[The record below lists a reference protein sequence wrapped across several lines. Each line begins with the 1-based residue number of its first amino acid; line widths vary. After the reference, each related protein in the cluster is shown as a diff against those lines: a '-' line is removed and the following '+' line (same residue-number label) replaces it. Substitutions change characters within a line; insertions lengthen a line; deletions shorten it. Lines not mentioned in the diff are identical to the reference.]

1 MLYTANTV
9 PLIVYDNTYAGKG
22 ALMSIFD
29 LSKKPPELSHDWKV
43 FQQFVGN
50 IGAFTY
56 IAKEKSAYLDEA
68 ACRMLA
74 CTSTKLNEFEFFNLL
89 EKISKSPVEGQ
100 KHIYKFIN
108 NNNTKYI
115 KMNIYESSD
124 EWLGFVQD
132 FSRQI
137 SAGQDS
143 SFVEYDPITRLPSYP
158 SFSQTIKKL
167 LPDVQT
173 GCLATLYIN
182 GIEKLGSFLTV
193 DSTNN
198 CIASVA
204 ETLKSFSG
212 ENVIIGT
219 KSNYELLAFFRDCDK
234 MQIYNLLNSMDE
246 AVQNCVLTDDFG
258 EIIDISDKSKL
269 SLSIGCSSYPNEA
282 SDFNML
288 VNYSEFALYEAR
300 ADRRHVINWFSEEDY
315 IREKDSY
322 KNSQIFSKMVME
334 NLLMYYVQPIVE
346 TTSGEIVAYE
356 ALMRTIGDVKME
368 PKQILSIAAG
378 QSNLYAVERLT
389 FFNTMKMLSENQQVF
404 ANKKLFI
411 NSMPEYILSDED
423 FNELYLT
430 YGELFE
436 KTVIEIVE
444 DSDAAPETI
453 ELIRRRLAFT
463 HAQLAIDDYGTGYSN
478 SSNLLKYKP
487 DYVKIDRSLIAD
499 IHNDLKKQQLVTQ
512 IIEFCRD
519 NQLQS
524 LAEGVE
530 TSQEMK
536 TVIRLG
542 VDLIQGYYT
551 SKPKPLF
558 LDSIA
563 KDVKDEIIKTNL
575 ETRPNGSRKIYTARN
590 DTEIDLLKL
599 ALEKYTDI
607 HIYQSKLTIVS
618 DPDKQVKMNIAVMD
632 NHSCELTLKNVN
644 MVSGNSKP
652 TITVGEYARLVLN
665 VLKTNK
671 LGYSGIYVPMG
682 SQFELTGKGSLTI
695 DCYASEGTGIGNDYD
710 HGYGDI
716 TVNMQGTLEII
727 CNSTE
732 TVCIGGGYN
741 GDESEI
747 KLLSGKLKLYMYS
760 HNGLAIGS
768 FNGDSNIEISEDC
781 SLDMT
786 VSGIKVTGIGSFRG
800 VTTVATSADIT
811 MFCTGAQAVGIGA
824 LEEGEG
830 SVLIRKGRINI
841 KMRSAKHSCIGAIG
855 GDVNAKIMNS
865 EIIID
870 SEGDFATGIG
880 DPQGSGNVFIM
891 DSAVTMN
898 MLCGNPN
905 DICSG
910 SGDVQIQNSTI
921 NSLVNNRKIQH
932 DNT

>member
-1 MLYTANTV
+1 
-9 PLIVYDNTYAGKG
+9 
-22 ALMSIFD
+22 MSIFD
-29 LSKKPPELSHDWKV
+29 LSKKPPELSHDWTV

-100 KHIYKFIN
+100 KHIYRFTN
-108 NNNTKYI
+108 NNTTKYI

-132 FSRQI
+132 FSRQF
-137 SAGQDS
+137 SEDGQNS
-143 SFVEYDPITRLPSYP
+143 SFIEYDPVMRLPSYP
-158 SFSQTIKKL
+158 SFSQKIKKL
-167 LPDVQT
+167 LPDVKNC
-173 GCLATLYIN
+173 CLATLYIN

-193 DSTNN
+193 DSTNS

-204 ETLKSFSG
+204 ETLKSFAG
-212 ENVIIGT
+212 DNIIMGA
-219 KSNYELLAFFRDCDK
+219 KSNYEIFAFFTDCDK
-234 MQIYNLLNSMDE
+234 MQIYNVLNSMDE
-246 AVQNCVLTDDFG
+246 AVQGCILTDDFG
-258 EIIDISDKSKL
+258 EIIDISDKSRL
-269 SLSIGCSSYPNEA
+269 SLSIGCSSYPDEA

-300 ADRRHVINWFSEEDY
+300 ADRRHVINWFSEENY

-322 KNSQIFSKMVME
+322 KNAQLLTRIVMD
-334 NLLMYYVQPIVE
+334 NMLMYYVQPIIE
-346 TTSGEIVAYE
+346 TTTGEIVAYE
-356 ALMRTIGDVKME
+356 ALMRTVGDIKME
-368 PKQILSIAAG
+368 PKQILSIASG
-378 QSNLYAVERLT
+378 QNNLYAIEKLT
-389 FFNTMKMLSENQQVF
+389 FFNTLKLLSENQQVF

-411 NSMPEYILSDED
+411 NSMSEYMLTEED

-430 YGELFE
+430 YGELLE
-436 KTVIEIVE
+436 KIVIEIVE
-444 DSDAAPETI
+444 DSDATPEGI
-453 ELIRRRLAFT
+453 ETLRKRLAFT

-478 SSNLLKYKP
+478 STNLLKYKP

-542 VDLIQGYYT
+542 IDLVQGYYT

-575 ETRPNGSRKIYTARN
+575 ETRPNGTRKIYAARN

-607 HIYQSKLTIVS
+607 HIYQSKLTIVG
-618 DPDKQVKMNIAVMD
+618 DPDKQVKMNISVMD

-652 TITVGEYARLVLN
+652 TISVGEYARLVLI
-665 VLKTNK
+665 VSKANK

-695 DCYASEGTGIGNDYD
+695 DCYASEGIGIGNDYD

-716 TVNMQGTLEII
+716 TVDMQGTLEII
-727 CNSTE
+727 CNGME

-741 GDESEI
+741 DDDSEI
-747 KLLSGKLKLYMYS
+747 KLLSGKTKLYMYS

-768 FNGDSNIEISEDC
+768 YNGDANIEIDEKCD
-781 SLDMT
+781 LDIN
-786 VSGIKVTGIGSFRG
+786 VSGIKVTGIGSCKG
-800 VTTVATSADIT
+800 IATISSAADIN
-811 MFCTGAQAVGIGA
+811 MFCTGAQAVGIGS

-830 SVLIRKGRINI
+830 SILIRKGRINI
-841 KMRSAKHSCIGAIG
+841 KMRSAKHSCIGAID
-855 GDVNAKIMNS
+855 GDVNTKIMNS

-921 NSLVNNRKIQH
+921 NSVVNNRKVQH
-932 DNT
+932 GSN